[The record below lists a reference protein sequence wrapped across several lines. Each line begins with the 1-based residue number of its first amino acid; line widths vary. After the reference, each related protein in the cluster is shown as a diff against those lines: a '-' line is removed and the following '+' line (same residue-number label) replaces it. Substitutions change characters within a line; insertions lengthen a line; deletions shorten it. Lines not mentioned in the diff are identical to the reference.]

1 MEFNYKYMI
10 LTASSLQVYGLL
22 STGILFQTL
31 IYKQLPIIAV
41 IGLD

>member
-10 LTASSLQVYGLL
+10 LTASSLQVYGL

-41 IGLD
+41 IGQD